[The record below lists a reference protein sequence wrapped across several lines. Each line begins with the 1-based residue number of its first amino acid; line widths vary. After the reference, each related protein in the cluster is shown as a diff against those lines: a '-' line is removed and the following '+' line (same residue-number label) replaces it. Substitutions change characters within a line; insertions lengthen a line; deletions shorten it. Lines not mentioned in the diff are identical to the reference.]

1 MDEEMQALFESGACE
16 FVDRQEVLRQG
27 KEIVKSTWAFRKKRR
42 ASGEVYRYKSRYCV
56 RGDTMSTKQY
66 TSNDKFAPVVDWMTI
81 RLLFTLGLVEGWS
94 TASIDFKNA
103 FTQAHL
109 PEPLYLELP
118 PGYLHANPELEGKVI
133 RVNTSLY
140 GDVRAANLWYGKIA
154 KTLTETMKFSGSQ
167 RDPCLF
173 IRNDCIIVLYVDDA
187 ILLARDEASLTKV
200 LQELKDNDYNFN
212 RDGDFTTYLGIS
224 INRSSDGSMKLS
236 QPHLCRSFLD
246 CIGMT
251 DCNPVHTPASG
262 PLFRHLDS
270 KPFDQSFNYRSA
282 IGILQY
288 LGNNTRPDLSCAI
301 NSCARYCN
309 DPREPHGNAVKRI
322 GRYLK
327 TTVEEGI
334 IMKPDFNNLSI
345 DLHVDAD
352 FAGAWNNSDPEDPGG
367 VKSRTGFLLTFAG
380 VPLLW
385 KSSVQQLIALSTM
398 ESEYI
403 ALSTAM
409 RSLVHVRALMQEIC
423 TKFNLTC
430 GDRISTI
437 STVFEDN
444 RAAKILATTDPPRLT
459 PRSKHLAV
467 RYHWFRS
474 HLGVKDGKG
483 IVIEDVQ
490 SSLNKA
496 DFLTKALA
504 QELHRKNRLAVSG
517 W

>member
-1 MDEEMQALFESGACE
+1 
-16 FVDRQEVLRQG
+16 
-27 KEIVKSTWAFRKKRR
+27 
-42 ASGEVYRYKSRYCV
+42 
-56 RGDTMSTKQY
+56 
-66 TSNDKFAPVVDWMTI
+66 
-81 RLLFTLGLVEGWS
+81 
-94 TASIDFKNA
+94 
-103 FTQAHL
+103 
-109 PEPLYLELP
+109 
-118 PGYLHANPELEGKVI
+118 
-133 RVNTSLY
+133 
-140 GDVRAANLWYGKIA
+140 
-154 KTLTETMKFSGSQ
+154 
-167 RDPCLF
+167 
-173 IRNDCIIVLYVDDA
+173 
-187 ILLARDEASLTKV
+187 
-200 LQELKDNDYNFN
+200 
-212 RDGDFTTYLGIS
+212 
-224 INRSSDGSMKLS
+224 
-236 QPHLCRSFLD
+236 
-246 CIGMT
+246 MT

-288 LGNNTRPDLSCAI
+288 LGNNTRPDLSYAI

-352 FAGAWNNSDPEDPGG
+352 FAGAWNNKDPEDPGG

-423 TKFNLTC
+423 TKFNLAY

-474 HLGVKDGKG
+474 CLGVKDGKG
-483 IVIEDVQ
+483 IVIKDVQ

-504 QELHRKNRLAVSG
+504 QELYRKNRLAVSG